1 MEPRRTEMLELELM
15 QSANRLVNDVI
26 GLKKTESVLIV
37 TDAAKLN
44 VGRAFALVC
53 RGIGNETVLAIMPAT
68 GEHGNEPPKTIAA
81 AMKAADVVFAPTTH
95 ALTHTR
101 ARLDAY
107 AAGTRVVIL
116 RGVDE
121 DMMIK
126 GAMTVDFK
134 ALKETTAGVARAL
147 RRAEKVKVT
156 SPAGTN
162 VTFSIGGR
170 KVFTLDGYFQEA
182 MGFAALPGGEVPT
195 SPEEGT
201 VNGTIVF
208 DHSMDGIGRLRRPLK
223 LEVKDGRVVSVTGD
237 SEHTSFIDHIF
248 ENDRNARNIAEFAIG
263 TNPKA
268 RLTGNLA
275 EDKKRLGT
283 VHFAIGDNKSLGGN
297 VEATV
302 HLDGLML
309 RPTVIADGNEA
320 LVKDGKLMV

>member
-1 MEPRRTEMLELELM
+1 MLELELM
-15 QSANRLVNDVI
+15 QSANRLVKDVI
-26 GLKKTESVLIV
+26 GLKRTESVLIV

-53 RGIGNETVLAIMPAT
+53 RGIGNETVLAILPAT
-68 GEHGNEPPKTIAA
+68 GEHGNEPPMTIAA

-107 AAGTRVVIL
+107 ATGTRVIIL

-126 GAMTVDFK
+126 GAMTVDFN
-134 ALKETTAGVARAL
+134 ALKETTARVARAL
-147 RRAEKVKVT
+147 REAEKMKVT

-162 VTFSIGGR
+162 VTFSIAGR

-182 MGFAALPGGEVPT
+182 MGFAALPGGEAPT
-195 SPEEGT
+195 SPAEGT
-201 VNGTIVF
+201 ANGTIVF
-208 DHSMDGIGRLRRPLK
+208 DYSMDGIGLLNQPLK
-223 LEVKDGRVVSVTGD
+223 LEVKEGSVVSVIGNN
-237 SEHTSFIDHIF
+237 EHTYFIDQIF
-248 ENDRNARNIAEFAIG
+248 KNDSNARNIAEFAIG

-275 EDKKRLGT
+275 EDKKLLGT
-283 VHFAIGDNKSLGGN
+283 VHFAIGDNKSLGGK

-309 RPTVIADGNEA
+309 KPTVIADDKKVFVEN
-320 LVKDGKLMV
+320 GKLLI